1 MRLAAFCSF
10 ASSSAPA
17 QVPSGKTIFDSRCAV
32 RQGSDGDGGEFAP
45 GIVVRIA
52 KRTDSDVT
60 AIIDDRLPA
69 RGMPARKF
77 DDAERANLIA
87 YLRG

>member
-17 QVPSGKTIFDSRCAV
+17 QVPSGKTSRCEV
-32 RQGSDGDGGEFAP
+32 RHGSDGDGGEFAP

-87 YLRG
+87 YLSG

>member
-1 MRLAAFCSF
+1 M
-10 ASSSAPA
+10 
-17 QVPSGKTIFDSRCAV
+17 
-32 RQGSDGDGGEFAP
+32 
-45 GIVVRIA
+45 RIA

-69 RGMPARKF
+69 RGMPARGMPARKF

-87 YLRG
+87 YLSG

>member
-1 MRLAAFCSF
+1 MRLCFFQCARP
-10 ASSSAPA
+10 APVR
-17 QVPSGKTIFDSRCAV
+17 QDHIDSRCAV

-87 YLRG
+87 YLSG